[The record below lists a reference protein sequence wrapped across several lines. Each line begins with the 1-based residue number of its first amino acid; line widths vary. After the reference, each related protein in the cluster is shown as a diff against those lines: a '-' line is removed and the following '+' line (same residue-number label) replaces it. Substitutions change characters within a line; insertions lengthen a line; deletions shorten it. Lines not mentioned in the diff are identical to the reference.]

1 MPYLFTSESVSEGHP
16 DKVADQI
23 SDALIDHFLAI
34 DPSSKVACETLVTTG
49 QVVLAGEVK
58 SEAYLD
64 VQDIAR
70 EVIRKIGYTKSEYMF
85 EANSCGIFSAIHEQS
100 ADINQGVE
108 KKDPWKQGAGDQG
121 MMFGYACRETDNF
134 MPLPLELSHLL
145 LRELADIRR
154 ENKQIKYLRPDAKSQ
169 VTIEYNDK
177 NEPIRIDAI
186 VISTQHDDF
195 DTEKKMLEQIK
206 KDVINILIPR
216 VMKKLPKRVQAL
228 FNNKIVYHINPTGKF
243 VIGGPHGD
251 TGLTGRKII
260 VDTYGGKGAH
270 GGGAFSGKDP
280 SKVDR
285 SAAYATRHI
294 AKNLVA
300 AGVADEVL
308 VQVAYAIGVAEPVG
322 LYVSTYGTSKVAI
335 NDGEVANIV
344 AKLVDM
350 RPYAIEQRFKLRTPI
365 YSETAAYGHMGREP
379 QTVTKVF
386 NKGKKTEVKVKVELF
401 PWEKLDLVEAF
412 KKGFG
417 LNGKVAAAKPAST
430 TKPAAKA
437 ASKPASKTASKPTAK
452 AVVKPATKVAA
463 KPAKKKA
470 GAKA

>member
-23 SDALIDHFLAI
+23 SDALIDHFLAY

-64 VQDIAR
+64 VQEIAR
-70 EVIRKIGYTKSEYMF
+70 EGIRKIGYTKAEYMF
-85 EANSCGIFSAIHEQS
+85 EANSCGVFSAIHEQS

-108 KKDPWKQGAGDQG
+108 KKDPMKQGAGDQG
-121 MMFGYACRETDNF
+121 MMFGYASRETDNF

-145 LRELADIRR
+145 LRELAAIRR
-154 ENKQIKYLRPDAKSQ
+154 EGKQMKYLRPDAKSQ
-169 VTIEYNDK
+169 VTIEYNEA
-177 NEPIRIDAI
+177 NEPMRIDAI
-186 VISTQHDDF
+186 VVSTQHDDF
-195 DTEKKMLEQIK
+195 ATEKKMQETIT
-206 KDVINILIPR
+206 KDVKDILVPR
-216 VMKKLPKRVQAL
+216 IMKKLPKRVQAM
-228 FNNKIVYHINPTGKF
+228 FNNKIKYHINPTGKF

-300 AGVADEVL
+300 SGVCDEAL

-322 LYVSTYGTSKVAI
+322 LYVNTYGTAKV
-335 NDGEVANIV
+335 NLTDGQIADAV
-344 AKLVDM
+344 AKIADM

-379 QTVTKVF
+379 QVITKVF
-386 NKGKKTEVKVKVELF
+386 NKGKKNEKSIKVELF
-401 PWEKLDLVEAF
+401 PWEKLDLVDAF
-412 KKGFG
+412 KKAFA
-417 LNGKVAAAKPAST
+417 LNNNALKKETAASSKKTTEAPKSKSAAAAKAPVKKS
-430 TKPAAKA
+430 KAKA
-437 ASKPASKTASKPTAK
+437 
-452 AVVKPATKVAA
+452 
-463 KPAKKKA
+463 
-470 GAKA
+470 